1 MENTNFLPLL
11 IIIIIHLLHYFQ
23 TIMVEVMMSC
33 LLRRRRTKLWLSLM
47 NILPQHFMNLI
58 EAGLIQARAAI
69 KEARNWNQTQDPD
82 YVPLGPMYWNAKAF
96 HRSYLEMEKQFKVFI
111 YEEGEPPVFH
121 NGPCLSI
128 YSSEGHFI
136 NAMEINEQFRTR
148 DPQKAHYTM
157 MVKFVYKSDFD
168 FGPIKRTT
176 IDYINLIASR
186 YPFWNR
192 SLGADHFM
200 LSCHDW
206 GPVISFAIP
215 NLHKNSIRVLCN
227 ANTSE
232 RFNPTKDVSFPEI
245 NLLKGSIDDF
255 VGGPSPSQ
263 RPILAFY
270 AGRNHGPVRPILLD
284 HWFNKDK
291 DIQLYKTLPKG
302 VSYYSMLR
310 KSKFCLCP
318 SGYEVASPRVVE
330 AIYTGCVPV
339 LISDHYVPPF
349 SEVMNWKSFSIEV
362 SLKDIPKLKE
372 ILLSVSP
379 RKYIKMQRR
388 VGQIRRHFE
397 VHYPPRRYDVFH
409 MILHSV
415 WLRRL
420 NIKIAKN
427 SITPSSSPSSSSLFI
442 NNGDD
447 NKTMH
452 AFDDHHMSFF
462 NNLSYFS
469 PPALSLPEQY
479 NQTEVVD
486 HDISKTWASSAP
498 LNESY
503 VVPQRKFSI
512 LDRTEAGLLQA
523 RAAIRDARNWN
534 QTLDQDYVPIGPV
547 YRNAKAFHRSYLEME
562 KQFKVFVYKEGEPPI
577 FHNGPCKSIYSMEGN
592 FIHAIEMNEQFRTR
606 DPKKAHVFFLPF
618 SVVMMVRFV
627 YERNSR
633 DFGPIR
639 TTVKDYI
646 NLIAGRYPY
655 WNRSLGADH
664 FMLSCHDWGPETSF
678 SIPYLYKNSI
688 RVLCNANTSEGFN
701 PTKDVSLPEI
711 NLQTGTIDGF
721 LGGPSASKRSILAFF
736 AGGVHGPIRPIL
748 LEQWENKDED
758 IKVHKYLPKGV
769 SYYGMLR
776 KSKFCLCPSGYEV
789 ASPRVVEA
797 IYTGCVPVLISDHY
811 VPPFS
816 DVLNWKSFSVEV
828 SSRDIPKLKEILTN
842 ISSRQY
848 IRMQRRVDNIRRH
861 FEVHYPPK
869 RFDVFHMI
877 LHSVWLRRLNIRIYD
892 D

>member
-1 MENTNFLPLL
+1 MGFCYWCGSSSLKPLL
-11 IIIIIHLLHYFQ
+11 L
-23 TIMVEVMMSC
+23 MV
-33 LLRRRRTKLWLSLM
+33 
-47 NILPQHFMNLI
+47 
-58 EAGLIQARAAI
+58 
-69 KEARNWNQTQDPD
+69 
-82 YVPLGPMYWNAKAF
+82 VPLVMVMALTFAF
-96 HRSYLEMEKQFKVFI
+96 L
-111 YEEGEPPVFH
+111 
-121 NGPCLSI
+121 NGP
-128 YSSEGHFI
+128 SS
-136 NAMEINEQFRTR
+136 NN
-148 DPQKAHYTM
+148 
-157 MVKFVYKSDFD
+157 
-168 FGPIKRTT
+168 
-176 IDYINLIASR
+176 N
-186 YPFWNR
+186 
-192 SLGADHFM
+192 
-200 LSCHDW
+200 
-206 GPVISFAIP
+206 
-215 NLHKNSIRVLCN
+215 
-227 ANTSE
+227 NTLV
-232 RFNPTKDVSFPEI
+232 P
-245 NLLKGSIDDF
+245 LLWS
-255 VGGPSPSQ
+255 
-263 RPILAFY
+263 
-270 AGRNHGPVRPILLD
+270 
-284 HWFNKDK
+284 
-291 DIQLYKTLPKG
+291 
-302 VSYYSMLR
+302 
-310 KSKFCLCP
+310 
-318 SGYEVASPRVVE
+318 
-330 AIYTGCVPV
+330 
-339 LISDHYVPPF
+339 
-349 SEVMNWKSFSIEV
+349 
-362 SLKDIPKLKE
+362 
-372 ILLSVSP
+372 
-379 RKYIKMQRR
+379 
-388 VGQIRRHFE
+388 
-397 VHYPPRRYDVFH
+397 
-409 MILHSV
+409 
-415 WLRRL
+415 
-420 NIKIAKN
+420 

-711 NLQTGTIDGF
+711 NLQTASSIMESREQLKEESAEQTAKDLEEVNKARNHDHDEQQKPGVIGSMLRAVHDTYESAKDAVVGKRDNTTTNAASSDITTTNKGEEFGGFGAGEVRDISIGKAKNAKDYTKEQADYAAEKVKESKDATVEKAGEYTDYASQKAKETKDAASQKAKETKDATMDKAKEAKDKTVEKGGEYRDYASEKAKEGKDTTVGKLGELKERAMGF
-721 LGGPSASKRSILAFF
+721 LGGKKEETKQKSADTVEATKDKAYDMKE
-736 AGGVHGPIRPIL
+736 AT
-748 LEQWENKDED
+748 ENKASETAEAAKHKTTEAKDKTKENLSGAEEEARRKMEELKVEGGGGYDRDLETAAAGDKPSTVRLQKTRPVAVAEALKASDQMTGQAFNDVGRVDGDGDE
-758 IKVHKYLPKGV
+758 
-769 SYYGMLR
+769 
-776 KSKFCLCPSGYEV
+776 
-789 ASPRVVEA
+789 
-797 IYTGCVPVLISDHY
+797 
-811 VPPFS
+811 
-816 DVLNWKSFSVEV
+816 EV
-828 SSRDIPKLKEILTN
+828 SK
-842 ISSRQY
+842 
-848 IRMQRRVDNIRRH
+848 
-861 FEVHYPPK
+861 
-869 RFDVFHMI
+869 
-877 LHSVWLRRLNIRIYD
+877 
-892 D
+892 